1 MLQIYSY
8 ILQIYSVEI
17 YEHIEYPLNMIYNEK
32 DTMKRFGENIKKYRN
47 RLGLTQEK
55 LAELCNCSSQ
65 TISGTETGYSFPSSK
80 VLFKLAENLHVPL
93 MYLFNFGEDPVI
105 SNKEENSTIINY
117 LSEMDLEQKK
127 IALKIIKALID
138 L

>member
-1 MLQIYSY
+1 MT
-8 ILQIYSVEI
+8 VE
-17 YEHIEYPLNMIYNEK
+17 
-32 DTMKRFGENIKKYRN
+32 N
-47 RLGLTQEK
+47 RLKELRKGNKLTQEN

-105 SNKEENSTIINY
+105 TNKEETNILLKH
-117 LSEMDLEQKK
+117 LSELSIEQKK
-127 IALKIIKALID
+127 IAIKIIKLFNE
-138 L
+138 